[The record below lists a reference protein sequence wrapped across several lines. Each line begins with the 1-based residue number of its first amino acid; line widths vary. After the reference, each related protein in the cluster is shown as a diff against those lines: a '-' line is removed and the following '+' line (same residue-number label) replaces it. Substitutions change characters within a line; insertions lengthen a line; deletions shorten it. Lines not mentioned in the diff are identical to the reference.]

1 MQLWGII
8 FSMLHIAFR
17 IALALFLSWLGLCA
31 LLFIGLGVA
40 MLLGKLS
47 AARAAQDILD
57 EADHLHSPSVPRKQR
72 PTPF

>member
-1 MQLWGII
+1 
-8 FSMLHIAFR
+8 MLHIAFR

-40 MLLGKLS
+40 MLLGNLS
-47 AARAAQDILD
+47 AAKAAQDILD